1 MPLADF
7 EDCVR
12 GRTVS
17 VVWKCRKENKA
28 MQECLRKQCVSVSV
42 Q

>member
-1 MPLADF
+1 MYTCVCAEF

-17 VVWKCRKENKA
+17 MVWKCRKENSRMK
-28 MQECLRKQCVSVSV
+28 ECLAN
-42 Q
+42 